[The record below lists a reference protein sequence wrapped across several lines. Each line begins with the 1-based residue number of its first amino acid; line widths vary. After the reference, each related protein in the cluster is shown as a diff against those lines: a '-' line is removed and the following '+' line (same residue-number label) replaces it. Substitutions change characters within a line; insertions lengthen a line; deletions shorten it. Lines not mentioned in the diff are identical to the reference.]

1 MGNIIIMNNLNNKTS
16 YGVKKLLM
24 VILMVSIVTPSF
36 AFADNEKSERKGE
49 NRNNSQKSVQMAQ
62 KIEKK
67 EIKNEVKSFKKEA
80 KEIKK
85 EVKKIEIKEI
95 KSVKKDDDHDDDDNK
110 KYRLATTTATTTS
123 PVQTAKKVNYFLC
136 KTDTGWNVVPLVG
149 EKKKNSNNALGKYCM
164 KLPYGFAKKF
174 NTPTATTT
182 PDVVAPVISGIT
194 VSGVTTTSAIV
205 AWTTNELANGNI
217 YISTSTPM
225 NLASSTTLGSVTF
238 STAHSFSITGL
249 TANTTYYYVVKSA
262 DSAGNVATGAQQS
275 FVTPAVAD
283 TTAPVISST
292 VSSTVA
298 STTATV
304 AWTTNEN
311 ATGKMWYG
319 TSTPSTLFGTTTSG
333 MTHSFSLTGLTA
345 STTYQLLFEAKDI
358 ANNTATSTA
367 SLVTT
372 N

>member
-1 MGNIIIMNNLNNKTS
+1 MKRI
-16 YGVKKLLM
+16 LM

-36 AFADNEKSERKGE
+36 AFADNDKSERKGE
-49 NRNNSQKSVQMAQ
+49 NRNNSQKSVQMEQ
-62 KIEKK
+62 KSEKK
-67 EIKNEVKSFKKEA
+67 ELKNEVKSIKREIKEVKKE
-80 KEIKK
+80 I
-85 EVKKIEIKEI
+85 KKIEIKEI
-95 KSVKKDDDHDDDDNK
+95 KSLKKDDDHDDDDYK
-110 KYRLATTTATTTS
+110 KYRVATTTS
-123 PVQTAKKVNYFLC
+123 TTTLPVQTAKKVNYFLC
-136 KTDTGWNVVPLVG
+136 KTDTGWNVVSLVG
-149 EKKKNSNNALGKYCM
+149 EKRKNSNNALGKYCM

-174 NTPTATTT
+174 NTPTATTS
-182 PDVVAPVISGIT
+182 PDIVAPVISGIT
-194 VSGVTTTSAIV
+194 VSGMTTTSAIV
-205 AWTTNELANGNI
+205 AWTTDEIANGNI

-225 NLASSTTLGSVTF
+225 NLASSTTLGSVTL

-262 DSAGNVATGAQQS
+262 DATGNVSTSTQQS
-275 FVTPAVAD
+275 FATPAIAD

-292 VSSTVA
+292 VSSAVA

-304 AWTTNEN
+304 AWTTNES
-311 ATGKMWYG
+311 ATGKLWYG

-333 MTHSFSLTGLTA
+333 ITHSFSITGLTA